1 MKLLVNS
8 ELDQTSWDQT
18 ILRHP
23 EGNLLQSWSWGEFQH
38 SLGHPIWRLR
48 VVGDHNEIL
57 AQLLAIKLSLGFGRS
72 IIYTPREVLINPAA
86 PLQNQQQ
93 AMELIVTGLR
103 RIAKAEQAVLWRTD
117 PPLKNGDTT
126 ALSIYKKLGFIRSK
140 KSVQP
145 RVNWVVDISAGANNI
160 LAAMKPK
167 TRYNIRLA
175 EKHGVKVV
183 VSKNPEDIRIF
194 NQLNKETSTR
204 DRFIP
209 HSDNYYKKQLEILG
223 GSGGMELLIAY
234 LDNIPLAAIL
244 VSFFGPKA
252 IYLHGASS
260 DQHRELM
267 ANHAIQWQGLLEAQA
282 KGCATYDFGGID
294 FNNEHPSWAGITRFK
309 QGFGGRAVEYV
320 GTLELPISPL
330 WYRFYKLLRGR

>member
-8 ELDQTSWDQT
+8 ELDQPSWDRA

-23 EGNLLQSWSWGEFQH
+23 EGNLLQSWAWGEFQQ

-48 VVGDHNEIL
+48 VVGDQHETL
-57 AQLLAIKLSLGFGRS
+57 AQLLAIKLSLGFGKF
-72 IIYTPREVLINPAA
+72 IVYTPREVLINSSA

-93 AMELIVTGLR
+93 AMGLIVAGLR
-103 RIAKAEQAVLWRTD
+103 DIAKNERVVLWRTD
-117 PPLKNGDTT
+117 PPLKNSDTT
-126 ALSIYKKLGFIRSK
+126 ALSIYKKLGFAKSRR
-140 KSVQP
+140 SVQP
-145 RVNWVVDISAGANNI
+145 RVNWVVDVSAGVNNI

-194 NQLNKETSTR
+194 NQLNKETSIR

-209 HSDNYYKKQLEILG
+209 HSDNYYKKQLELLG
-223 GSGGMELLIAY
+223 RSGELELLIAY
-234 LDNIPLAAIL
+234 LDNIPLAATL
-244 VSFFGPKA
+244 VSFFGNKA
-252 IYLHGASS
+252 TYLHGASS

-267 ANHAIQWQGLLEAQA
+267 ANHAIQWQGLVEAQA
-282 KGCATYDFGGID
+282 RGCATYDFGGID

-309 QGFGGRAVEYV
+309 QGFGGKEVEYV

-330 WYRFYKLLRGR
+330 WYRLYKILRGH